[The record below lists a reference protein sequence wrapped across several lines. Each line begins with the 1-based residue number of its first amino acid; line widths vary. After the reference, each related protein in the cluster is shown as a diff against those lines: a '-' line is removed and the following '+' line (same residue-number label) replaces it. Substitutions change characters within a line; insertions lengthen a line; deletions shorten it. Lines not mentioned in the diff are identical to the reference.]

1 MIDDIYPM
9 KERIPNYLTWSRVWI
24 IPVIAILVLTRT
36 DWANYLSAILFCLV
50 ALTDWLDGYL
60 ARKWQVQ
67 SDFGA
72 FLDPV
77 ADKLLVVVL
86 LILLAVQD
94 PGFWMLLSV
103 IIIVSREIVISAL
116 REWMAGMGM
125 RDVVQVAPIGKVK
138 TTLQMIALL
147 LLLIADPG
155 EVIYK
160 LGLIVLVAAAAVTLM
175 SMVQYL
181 LAAAKSLGAR

>member
-1 MIDDIYPM
+1 M
-9 KERIPNYLTWSRVWI
+9 KENLPNYLTWSRVLI
-24 IPVIAILVLTRT
+24 IPFIAVLVVVPGI
-36 DWANYLSAILFCLV
+36 WANYLAALLFCLV

-86 LILLAVQD
+86 LILLAVQA
-94 PGFWMLLSV
+94 PSFLMVVSV
-103 IIIVSREIVISAL
+103 LVIVSREIVISAL
-116 REWMAGMGM
+116 REWMAGLGM
-125 RDVVQVAPIGKVK
+125 RDVVKVAPIGKLK

-147 LLLIADPG
+147 LLLAADTG
-155 EVIYK
+155 SAIYQA
-160 LGLIVLVAAAAVTLM
+160 GLIVLYAAATVTLI
-175 SMVQYL
+175 SMIQYL
-181 LAAAKSLGAR
+181 LAAAKSLKAAS

>member
-1 MIDDIYPM
+1 M
-9 KERIPNYLTWSRVWI
+9 KENLPNYLTWSRVWI
-24 IPVIAILVLTRT
+24 IPVIAALVVTPG
-36 DWANYLSAILFCLV
+36 DWANYLSAFLFCLV

-86 LILLAVQD
+86 LILLAIQA
-94 PGFWMLLSV
+94 PGFLMVLSV
-103 IIIVSREIVISAL
+103 IVIVSREIVISAL
-116 REWMAGMGM
+116 REWMAGLGK
-125 RDVVQVAPIGKVK
+125 RDAVQVAPIGKLK

-147 LLLIADPG
+147 FLLVADPG
-155 EVIYK
+155 SWAYAI
-160 LGLIVLVAAAAVTLM
+160 GLVVLYAAAAVTLV
-175 SMVQYL
+175 SMIQYL
-181 LAAAKSLGAR
+181 RDAAKALR

>member
-1 MIDDIYPM
+1 M
-9 KERIPNYLTWSRVWI
+9 KQKIPNYLTWSRVWI
-24 IPVIAILVLTRT
+24 IPVIAVLVVMPGGWT
-36 DWANYLSAILFCLV
+36 NYLSALLFCLV

-86 LILLAVQD
+86 LILLAVQA
-94 PGFWMLLSV
+94 PSFLMLVSV

-125 RDVVQVAPIGKVK
+125 RDVVQVAPIGKLK

-147 LLLIADPG
+147 FLLVANPG
-155 EVIYK
+155 NALYIF
-160 LGLIVLVAAAAVTLM
+160 GLVVLVAAAVVTLL
-175 SMVQYL
+175 SMIQYL
-181 LAAAKSLGAR
+181 LAAAKSLG

>member
-1 MIDDIYPM
+1 MNFLS
-9 KERIPNYLTWSRVWI
+9 KEKLPNLLTWSRVWMIPI
-24 IPVIAILVLTRT
+24 IALLVVTPGAWT
-36 DWANYLSAILFCLV
+36 HYLSAALFCLV

-67 SDFGA
+67 SNFGA

-86 LILLAVQD
+86 LILLAIQA
-94 PGFWMLLSV
+94 PGILMILSV
-103 IIIVSREIVISAL
+103 LIIVSREIVISAL

-125 RDVVQVAPIGKVK
+125 RDVVQVAPIGKLK

-147 LLLIADPG
+147 FL
-155 EVIYK
+155 
-160 LGLIVLVAAAAVTLM
+160 LVAEVGTVVFSIGLTLLVLAAVVTLV
-175 SMVQYL
+175 SMIQYL
-181 LAAAKSLGAR
+181 LAAASSLTSG

>member
-1 MIDDIYPM
+1 M
-9 KERIPNYLTWSRVWI
+9 KQKIPNYLTWSRVWI
-24 IPVIAILVLTRT
+24 IPVIAVLVVMPAGWT
-36 DWANYLSAILFCLV
+36 NYLSALLFCLV

-86 LILLAVQD
+86 LILLAVQA
-94 PGFWMLLSV
+94 PSFLMLISV
-103 IIIVSREIVISAL
+103 IVIVSREIVISAL

-125 RDVVQVAPIGKVK
+125 RDVVQVAPIGKLK

-147 LLLIADPG
+147 FLLVANPG
-155 EVIYK
+155 NALYIF
-160 LGLIVLVAAAAVTLM
+160 GLVVLVAAAVVTLL
-175 SMVQYL
+175 SMIQYL
-181 LAAAKSLGAR
+181 LAAAKSLG

>member
-1 MIDDIYPM
+1 M
-9 KERIPNYLTWSRVWI
+9 KEKIPNYLTWSRVLA
-24 IPVIAILVLTRT
+24 IPVIALLVMIPFQ
-36 DWANYLSAILFCLV
+36 WANYLSAGLFCLV

-60 ARKWQVQ
+60 ARKWHVQ

-86 LILLAVQD
+86 LFLLAVQA
-94 PGFWMLLSV
+94 PAFFMLVSV

-116 REWMAGMGM
+116 REWMAGLGM
-125 RDVVQVAPIGKVK
+125 RDVVKVAPIGKLK
-138 TTLQMIALL
+138 TALQMIALFL
-147 LLLIADPG
+147 LLMADPG
-155 EVIYK
+155 TWIYFFGS
-160 LGLIVLVAAAAVTLM
+160 LTLYAASAVTFI

-181 LAAAKSLGAR
+181 AAATEALKAN

>member
-1 MIDDIYPM
+1 MPTENL
-9 KERIPNYLTWSRVWI
+9 KQNLPNYLTWSRVWI
-24 IPVIAILVLTRT
+24 IPIIAILVVVPGV
-36 DWANYLSAILFCLV
+36 WANYLAAFLFCLV
-50 ALTDWLDGYL
+50 AITDWLDGYL

-86 LILLAVQD
+86 LILLAVQA

-116 REWMAGMGM
+116 REWMAGMGK
-125 RDVVQVAPIGKVK
+125 RDVVQVAPIGKLK
-138 TTLQMIALL
+138 TTLQMIALFFL
-147 LLLIADPG
+147 LVADPDTLIFNIG
-155 EVIYK
+155 LLSLVI
-160 LGLIVLVAAAAVTLM
+160 AAIVTLI
-175 SMVQYL
+175 SMIQYL
-181 LAAAKSLGAR
+181 LAAAKNLSGV

>member
-1 MIDDIYPM
+1 M
-9 KERIPNYLTWSRVWI
+9 KQKIPNYLTWSRVWI
-24 IPVIAILVLTRT
+24 IPVIAVLVVMPAGWT
-36 DWANYLSAILFCLV
+36 NYLSTLLFCLV

-86 LILLAVQD
+86 LILLAVQA
-94 PGFWMLLSV
+94 PSFLMLISV
-103 IIIVSREIVISAL
+103 IVIVSREIVISAL

-125 RDVVQVAPIGKVK
+125 RDVVQVAPIGKLK

-147 LLLIADPG
+147 FLLVANPG
-155 EVIYK
+155 NALYIF
-160 LGLIVLVAAAAVTLM
+160 GLVVLVAAAVVTLL
-175 SMVQYL
+175 SMIQYL
-181 LAAAKSLGAR
+181 LAAAKSLG

>member
-1 MIDDIYPM
+1 M
-9 KERIPNYLTWSRVWI
+9 KEKIPNYLTWSRVWI
-24 IPVIAILVLTRT
+24 IPVIAILVLTPG
-36 DWANYLSAILFCLV
+36 DWANYLSAVLFCLV

-60 ARKWQVQ
+60 ARKWEVQ
-67 SDFGA
+67 SNFGA

-86 LILLAVQD
+86 LTLLAVQA
-94 PGFWMLLSV
+94 PSALMLISV

-147 LLLIADPG
+147 FLLLANPG
-155 EVIYK
+155 QALYIV
-160 LGLIVLVAAAAVTLM
+160 GLIVLVAAAVVTLI
-175 SMVQYL
+175 SMIQYL
-181 LAAAKSLGAR
+181 LAAAKSLG

>member
-1 MIDDIYPM
+1 M
-9 KERIPNYLTWSRVWI
+9 KEKLPNYLTWSRIWI
-24 IPVIAILVLTRT
+24 IPLIAILVVTPGA
-36 DWANYLSAILFCLV
+36 WANYLSAALFCLV

-86 LILLAVQD
+86 LILLAVQG
-94 PGFWMLLSV
+94 PGFLMLLSV

-125 RDVVQVAPIGKVK
+125 RDVVQVAQIGKVK

-147 LLLIADPG
+147 LLLLADPG
-155 EVIYK
+155 ALIYTIG
-160 LGLIVLVAAAAVTLM
+160 LGVLVVAAAVTLI
-175 SMVQYL
+175 SMIQYL
-181 LAAAKSLGAR
+181 LAAAKALK

>member
-1 MIDDIYPM
+1 
-9 KERIPNYLTWSRVWI
+9 
-24 IPVIAILVLTRT
+24 
-36 DWANYLSAILFCLV
+36 V

-86 LILLAVQD
+86 LILLAIQA
-94 PGFWMLLSV
+94 PGFLMVLSV
-103 IIIVSREIVISAL
+103 IVIVSREIVISAL
-116 REWMAGMGM
+116 REWMAGLGK
-125 RDVVQVAPIGKVK
+125 RDAVQVAPIGKLK

-147 LLLIADPG
+147 FLLVADPG
-155 EVIYK
+155 SWAYAI
-160 LGLIVLVAAAAVTLM
+160 GLVVLYAAAAVTLV
-175 SMVQYL
+175 SMIQYL
-181 LAAAKSLGAR
+181 RDAAKALR

>member
-1 MIDDIYPM
+1 MM
-9 KERIPNYLTWSRVWI
+9 LLSKQNLPNLLTWSRVWI
-24 IPVIAILVLTRT
+24 IPIIALLVVVPGV
-36 DWANYLSAILFCLV
+36 WANYLSAALFCLV

-86 LILLAVQD
+86 LILLAIQA
-94 PGFWMLLSV
+94 PGILMILSV
-103 IIIVSREIVISAL
+103 LIIVSREIVISAL

-125 RDVVQVAPIGKVK
+125 RDVVQVAPIGKLK

-147 LLLIADPG
+147 FLLVAEAGTAIFN
-155 EVIYK
+155 V
-160 LGLIVLVAAAAVTLM
+160 GLAVLVLAAAVTLV
-175 SMVQYL
+175 SMIQYL
-181 LAAAKSLGAR
+181 MAAARSLGSS